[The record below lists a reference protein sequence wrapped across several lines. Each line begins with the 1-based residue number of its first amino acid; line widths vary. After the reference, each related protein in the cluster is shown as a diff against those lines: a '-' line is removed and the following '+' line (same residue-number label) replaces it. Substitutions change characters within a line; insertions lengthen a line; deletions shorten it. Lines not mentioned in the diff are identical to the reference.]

1 MQQRRLQFFFR
12 TIMRQNMVD
21 SGHFTLAEL
30 IAVDGRSKGYDMNS
44 HLGAKGVEELDVIE
58 NHASKTEF
66 MYAT

>member
-1 MQQRRLQFFFR
+1 
-12 TIMRQNMVD
+12 MRQNMVD